1 MNETPSTATD
11 PLATCRRARCLISA
25 SLCGPTG
32 YCTACA
38 LIERV
43 SAQEVAAVRRNLRTG
58 VVVRI
63 ADGGL
68 ARVTAIAGDN
78 VEVQRP
84 DCASSE
90 QCAIAE
96 LRIAAPSDRTRYA
109 TQLWAA
115 NLKLN

>member
-68 ARVTAIAGDN
+68 ARVTAIA
-78 VEVQRP
+78 
-84 DCASSE
+84 
-90 QCAIAE
+90 E